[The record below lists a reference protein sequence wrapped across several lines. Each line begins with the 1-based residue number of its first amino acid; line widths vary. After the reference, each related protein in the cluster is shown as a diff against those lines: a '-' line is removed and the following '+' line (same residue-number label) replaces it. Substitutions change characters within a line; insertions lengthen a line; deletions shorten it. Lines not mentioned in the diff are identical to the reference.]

1 VYEHPSGRRRIGPGL
16 IAVLVV
22 LAAGFGGGSYF
33 VARRILAA
41 RVGGA
46 EAATTATT
54 PPPGVTTAPSV
65 PAATGPQTTPKVTPK
80 AEDPASF
87 CPAITAKAVSDAG
100 LNGQLQLL
108 RYVSAT
114 VSGGSDAEAWI
125 CKNADGVLFYQG
137 HRKTG
142 PFEAATSDH
151 TILLGRGILGKVA
164 TEGNDGF
171 VATNPLDPANVDDPQ
186 RTEYHV
192 APKVFYF
199 VVLPEGRK
207 TEYVVTRTVG

>member
-1 VYEHPSGRRRIGPGL
+1 
-16 IAVLVV
+16 VLVV

-33 VARRILAA
+33 VARRILSDRAG
-41 RVGGA
+41 RA
-46 EAATTATT
+46 EAATTA
-54 PPPGVTTAPSV
+54 SV
-65 PAATGPQTTPKVTPK
+65 
-80 AEDPASF
+80 DSD

-142 PFEAATSDH
+142 PFEAATSDY